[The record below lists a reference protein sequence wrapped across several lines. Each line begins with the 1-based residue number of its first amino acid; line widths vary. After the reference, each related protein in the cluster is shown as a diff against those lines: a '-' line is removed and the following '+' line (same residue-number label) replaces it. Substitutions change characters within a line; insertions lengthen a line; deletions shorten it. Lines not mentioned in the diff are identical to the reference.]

1 MTTAV
6 MLRDQLAELRMMVDR
21 NDPAHVE
28 AEATF
33 AAMVAEILDDA
44 EFGPK
49 DCSLGTNPAR
59 SGALPK
65 MPRPIENAEYRGE
78 RVERQLADPLAMRLM
93 LGTAEAYDGLDQD
106 AERRAAASANTRPRG
121 GSTQCCRP

>member
-1 MTTAV
+1 

-33 AAMVAEILDDA
+33 AAMVAEILGEA
-44 EFGPK
+44 GFGPK
-49 DCSLGTNPAR
+49 GRSLRKNPAG

-65 MPRPIENAEYRGE
+65 MPRPIENAEYHRKRDHGE
-78 RVERQLADPLAMRLM
+78 VADPLAMRLM
-93 LGTAEAYDGLDQD
+93 LGTAEAYDGLEHD
-106 AERRAAASANTRPRG
+106 AERPPATPANPHPRG
-121 GSTQCCRP
+121 GSAQQRRP